1 MKKFC
6 VTDPCYILPDDV
18 WDKCCKVFDE
28 YKDDEFMYQ
37 RFDEAV
43 TKALTE
49 FVGSKSY
56 ACGTGY
62 GDWSNE
68 LQGDGKVINSKFCAD
83 AGMVCVCE
91 LTDKVKEALDV
102 DIYNAHTV
110 ATFEAEDLRN
120 VTFDLT
126 DKSWTVVYIE
136 TTDGHCFCT
145 QEAVCDEDDDD
156 DEYYDDD
163 EDEIEYW
170 Q

>member
-18 WDKCCKVFDE
+18 WSKCCKVFDE

-91 LTDKVKEALDV
+91 LTDKVKEALD
-102 DIYNAHTV
+102 INETNNHSV
-110 ATFEAEDLRN
+110 AIFEAEDLSN
-120 VTFDLT
+120 VEFDLT
-126 DKSWTVVYIE
+126 DKGWTVVYIE

-145 QEAVCDEDDDD
+145 LTADEYCCDEVDD
-156 DEYYDDD
+156 YYNED
-163 EDEIEYW
+163 EDEDW

>member
-43 TKALTE
+43 AKALTE

-68 LQGDGKVINSKFCAD
+68 LQGDGKVINKDFCAD

-102 DIYNAHTV
+102 DIYNTHTV

-126 DKSWTVVYIE
+126 DKDWTVVYIE

-145 QEAVCDEDDDD
+145 SEACDGYCEDDVDF
-156 DEYYDDD
+156 DE
-163 EDEIEYW
+163 EDETW
-170 Q
+170 

>member
-1 MKKFC
+1 MKRFC
-6 VTDPCYILPDDV
+6 VTDPCYILPDNV
-18 WDKCCKVFDE
+18 WTECCKVFDE
-28 YKDDEFMYQ
+28 YKDDEYMYQ

-68 LQGDGKVINSKFCAD
+68 LQGDGKVINKDFCAD

-91 LTDKVKEALDV
+91 LTDKVKNALDV
-102 DIYNAHTV
+102 NILSNRCAAV
-110 ATFEAEDLRN
+110 FEAEDLRN

-126 DKSWTVVYIE
+126 DKDWTVVYIE

-145 QEAVCDEDDDD
+145 SEVCDGYYEEDDVDF
-156 DEYYDDD
+156 DE
-163 EDEIEYW
+163 EDETW
-170 Q
+170 

>member
-1 MKKFC
+1 MKNFC

-62 GDWSNE
+62 GDWSNK
-68 LQGDGKVINSKFCAD
+68 LQGDGKVINSRFCAD

-91 LTDKVKEALDV
+91 LNTKVHNALKNNDL
-102 DIYNAHTV
+102 DSTSHCV
-110 ATFEAEDLRN
+110 AVFEAEDIRN

-126 DKSWTVVYIE
+126 DKFWTVVYIE

-145 QEAVCDEDDDD
+145 SENNNCDEYF
-156 DEYYDDD
+156 DEYDDCR
-163 EDEIEYW
+163 EYY
-170 Q
+170 